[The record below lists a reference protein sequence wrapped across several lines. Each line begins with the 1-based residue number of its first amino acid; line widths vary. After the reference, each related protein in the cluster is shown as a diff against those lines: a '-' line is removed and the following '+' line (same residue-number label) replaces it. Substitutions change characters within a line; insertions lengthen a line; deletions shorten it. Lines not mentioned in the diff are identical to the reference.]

1 MRLIAISII
10 VFAGFLMAAAG
21 TLAESMPDA
30 KRYSIVDECGL
41 AVVAVGILLFVGE
54 LSPWRPKR
62 LVGERG
68 ETGGASS
75 PSVVT

>member
-1 MRLIAISII
+1 MRLFANSII
-10 VFAGFLMAAAG
+10 VFAGSVMAAAG

-54 LSPWRPKR
+54 MSPWRPKG
-62 LVGERG
+62 LVGVG
-68 ETGGASS
+68 SETVSASS
-75 PSVVT
+75 PSVIT

>member
-10 VFAGFLMAAAG
+10 VFAGSVMAAAG

-41 AVVAVGILLFVGE
+41 AVVAIGILLFIGK
-54 LSPWRPKR
+54 LSPWRPKG
-62 LVGERG
+62 LVGLEG
-68 ETGGASS
+68 ETVGAST
-75 PSVVT
+75 PSVIT

>member
-10 VFAGFLMAAAG
+10 VFAGSIMAAAG

-41 AVVAVGILLFVGE
+41 AVVAIGILLFIGK
-54 LSPWRPKR
+54 LSPWRPKGLVR
-62 LVGERG
+62 LEG
-68 ETGGASS
+68 ETVGAST
-75 PSVVT
+75 PSVIT